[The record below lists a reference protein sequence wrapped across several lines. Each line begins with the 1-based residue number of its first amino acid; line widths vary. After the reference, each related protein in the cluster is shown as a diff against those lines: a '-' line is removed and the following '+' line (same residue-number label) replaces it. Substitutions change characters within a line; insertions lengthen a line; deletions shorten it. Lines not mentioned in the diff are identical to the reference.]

1 MNVQASRRQW
11 RSMGFSPCSFPQVAV
26 NEQLSRR
33 QWLRQ
38 SACGFG
44 QIALMGL
51 MASEVKADRDG
62 VVSGPLAPK
71 PSHFAPQAKRVV
83 FLFMHGGVSHVDSLD
98 PKPRLVEL
106 NGQPLPMTKPKFEF
120 APTGNLLASPWK
132 FQRYGQSG
140 IEVSD
145 LFPQIGSCVDNICVI
160 RSMNGGEQV
169 SHGPALLN
177 INTGSGVFARPSLG
191 AWTLYGLG
199 TENQNLPG
207 FLSLS
212 PSLYHG
218 GTQNYGSAFLPASFQ
233 GTRIGD
239 GSTDFKTTKLSHLEP
254 GDDPALQRLQLDLL
268 SKRNRQHLERV
279 GDDPRLEARIASFEM
294 SYRMQ
299 AEAPSVMD
307 IGRESAATQALYGVG
322 VEPTDEYARQ
332 CLLARRCLEAGVRF
346 VQVNFSYPRNYWDAH
361 GDLRNNHTT
370 NAKKVDQPIA
380 ALITDLK
387 SRGMLDDTLV
397 IFGTE
402 FGRTPAA
409 QGTDGRDHHPHA
421 FSIWLAGGGIRG
433 GTTYGQTDEFGYYV
447 QENKV
452 TMPDFHATILHL
464 LGLDHQRLTY
474 RHAGRDYRL
483 TDVQGQVVTDILA

>member
-1 MNVQASRRQW
+1 MSSKFPDGVSMLKTTLTRR
-11 RSMGFSPCSFPQVAV
+11 
-26 NEQLSRR
+26 E
-33 QWLRQ
+33 WLHR

-44 QIALMGL
+44 QIALTSLAAMESR
-51 MASEVKADRDG
+51 ASSDDSAP
-62 VVSGPLAPK
+62 SPLSPK
-71 PSHFAPQAKRVV
+71 MPHFPARAKRVV
-83 FLFMHGGVSHVDSLD
+83 FLFMHGGISHVDSFD
-98 PKPRLVEL
+98 PKPKLAEM
-106 NGQPLPMTKPKFEF
+106 NGQPLPIAKPKFEF

-132 FQRYGQSG
+132 FQKYGESG

-145 LFPQIGSCVDNICVI
+145 LFPRIGKCIDDICVI
-160 RSMNGGEQV
+160 RSMNGGDQV

-177 INTGSGVFARPSLG
+177 LNTGSGVLARPCLG

-199 TENQNLPG
+199 TENQDLPG

-218 GTQNYGSAFLPASFQ
+218 GTQNYGAAFLPASFQ

-239 GSTDFKTTKLSHLEP
+239 GSTDFQETKLSSLTP

-268 SKRNRQHLERV
+268 ARQNRRHLNRV
-279 GDDPRLEARIASFEM
+279 GYDANLEARIESFEM
-294 SYRMQ
+294 AYRMQ
-299 AEAPSVMD
+299 AEAPLVMD
-307 IGRESAATQALYGVG
+307 IGRESSTLQSLYGVG
-322 VEPTDEYARQ
+322 TEPTDEYARQ

-361 GDLRNNHTT
+361 GDLRNNHTS
-370 NAKKVDQPIA
+370 NAAKVDQPIA
-380 ALITDLK
+380 ALLSDLK
-387 SRGMLDDTLV
+387 ARGMLDETLV
-397 IFGTE
+397 IFATE

-421 FSIWLAGGGIRG
+421 FSIWMAGGGVRG
-433 GTTYGQTDEFGYYV
+433 GMTYGQTDEFGYYV
-447 QENKV
+447 AENKV

-464 LGLDHQRLTY
+464 LGLNHEQLTY

-483 TDVQGQVVTDILA
+483 TDVHGHVISEILS

>member
-1 MNVQASRRQW
+1 MNTT
-11 RSMGFSPCSFPQVAV
+11 P
-26 NEQLSRR
+26 LSRR

-44 QIALMGL
+44 NVALL
-51 MASEVKADRDG
+51 SLLAAESSAASAELNG
-62 VVSGPLAPK
+62 GPLTPR
-71 PSHFAPQAKRVV
+71 PPHFPATAKRVV
-83 FLFMHGGVSHVDSLD
+83 FLFMHGGVSHVDSFD
-98 PKPRLVEL
+98 PKPKLAEL
-106 NGQPLPMTKPKFEF
+106 NGKPLPIDKPKFEF

-145 LFPQIGSCVDNICVI
+145 LFPQIGSCIDDICVI
-160 RSMNGGEQV
+160 RSMSGGDQV

-207 FLSLS
+207 FISLS

-218 GTQNYGSAFLPASFQ
+218 GAQNYGSAFLPASFQ

-239 GSTDFKTTKLSHLEP
+239 GSTNFKAAKLSSLAP

-268 SKRNRQHLERV
+268 ARRNRQHLERV
-279 GDDPRLEARIASFEM
+279 GADPRLEARIASFEM
-294 SYRMQ
+294 SFRMQ
-299 AEAPSVMD
+299 AEAPAVLD
-307 IGRESAATQALYGVG
+307 LGRETAATQRNYGVG
-322 VEPTDEYARQ
+322 EDPTDEFARQ

-380 ALITDLK
+380 AFLTDLK
-387 SRGMLDDTLV
+387 SRGLLDDTLV

-421 FSIWLAGGGIRG
+421 FSVWLAGGGIRG
-433 GTTYGQTDEFGYYV
+433 GMTYGQTDEFGYYV
-447 QENKV
+447 AENKV

-464 LGLDHQRLTY
+464 LGLDHERLTY

-483 TDVQGQVVTDILA
+483 TDVQGKVVRDILA

>member
-1 MNVQASRRQW
+1 MTRTRR
-11 RSMGFSPCSFPQVAV
+11 R
-26 NEQLSRR
+26 L
-33 QWLRQ
+33 LRE

-44 QIALMGL
+44 NLALL
-51 MASEVKADRDG
+51 SLLQPSA
-62 VVSGPLAPK
+62 VVDAVNAGPLESKSP
-71 PSHFAPQAKRVV
+71 HFPATAKRII
-83 FLFMHGGVSHVDSLD
+83 FLFMHGGVSHVDSFD
-98 PKPRLVEL
+98 PKPKLTEL
-106 NGQPLPMTKPKFEF
+106 NGQPLPVAKPKFEF

-132 FQRYGQSG
+132 FQPYGESG

-145 LFPQIGSCVDNICVI
+145 LFPQIGSCIDDICVI
-160 RSMNGGEQV
+160 RSMNGGDQV

-207 FLSLS
+207 FISLS

-239 GSTDFKTTKLSHLEP
+239 GSTNFRDTQLSNLAP
-254 GDDPALQRLQLDLL
+254 GDDPTLQRLQLDLL
-268 SKRNRQHLERV
+268 LQRNRQHIARV
-279 GDDPRLEARIASFEM
+279 GDDPQLEARIASFEM
-294 SYRMQ
+294 SFRMQ
-299 AEAPSVMD
+299 AEAPEVMD
-307 IGRESAATQALYGVG
+307 LSRETSETQARYGVNI
-322 VEPTDEYARQ
+322 EPTDEYARQ

-380 ALITDLK
+380 ALLQDLK
-387 SRGMLDDTLV
+387 SRGLFEDTLV

-421 FSIWLAGGGIRG
+421 FTVWLAGGGVRG
-433 GTTYGQTDEFGYYV
+433 GMTYGETDEFGYYV
-447 QENKV
+447 QDKKV

-464 LGLDHQRLTY
+464 IGLNHEHLTY

-483 TDVQGQVVTDILA
+483 TDVFGNVVKDVLV

>member
-1 MNVQASRRQW
+1 MNTSRRD
-11 RSMGFSPCSFPQVAV
+11 
-26 NEQLSRR
+26 L
-33 QWLRQ
+33 LRQ

-44 QIALMGL
+44 NLALL
-51 MASEVKADRDG
+51 NLLAESRAAETVQA
-62 VVSGPLAPK
+62 GPLASKSP
-71 PSHFAPQAKRVV
+71 HFPGTAKRVI
-83 FLFMHGGVSHVDSLD
+83 FLFMHGGVSHVDTFD
-98 PKPRLVEL
+98 PKPKLTEL
-106 NGQPLPMTKPKFEF
+106 NGQPLPVAKPKFEF

-132 FQRYGQSG
+132 FQPYGDSG
-140 IEVSD
+140 IEVSE
-145 LFPQIGSCVDNICVI
+145 LFPQIGSCIDDICVV
-160 RSMNGGEQV
+160 RSMNGGDQV

-207 FLSLS
+207 FISLS

-239 GSTDFKTTKLSHLEP
+239 GSTNFRETQLSNLSP
-254 GDDPALQRLQLDLL
+254 GDDPTLQRLQLDLL
-268 SKRNRQHLERV
+268 MQRNREHMSRV
-279 GDDPRLEARIASFEM
+279 GDDPQLEARIASFEM
-294 SYRMQ
+294 SFRMQ
-299 AEAPSVMD
+299 AEAPEVMD
-307 IGRESAATQALYGVG
+307 ISRETAETQTRYGVNI
-322 VEPTDEYARQ
+322 EPTDEFARQ

-380 ALITDLK
+380 ALLQDLK
-387 SRGMLDDTLV
+387 SRGLFDDTLV

-421 FSIWLAGGGIRG
+421 FSVWLAGGGVRG
-433 GTTYGQTDEFGYYV
+433 GMTYGQTDEFGYYV
-447 QENKV
+447 QDKKV

-464 LGLDHQRLTY
+464 LGLNHEHLTY

-483 TDVQGQVVTDILA
+483 TDVFGSVMKDVLA

>member
-1 MNVQASRRQW
+1 MMKN
-11 RSMGFSPCSFPQVAV
+11 GT
-26 NEQLSRR
+26 LSRR
-33 QWLRQ
+33 DWLQQ

-44 QIALMGL
+44 NLALL
-51 MASEVKADRDG
+51 SLLADDARAG
-62 VVSGPLAPK
+62 ATPSNPL
-71 PSHFAPQAKRVV
+71 SPQQPHQLARAKRIA
-83 FLFMHGGVSHVDSLD
+83 FLFMHGGVSHVDSFD
-98 PKPRLVEL
+98 NKPKLTEHSGR
-106 NGQPLPMTKPKFEF
+106 PLPFAKPKFEF
-120 APTGNLLASPWK
+120 APTGNLLASPWR
-132 FQRYGQSG
+132 FRHYGQSG

-145 LFPQIGSCVDNICVI
+145 LFPQIGSCIDDICVI
-160 RSMNGGEQV
+160 RSMNGGDQV

-207 FLSLS
+207 FISLS

-218 GTQNYGSAFLPASFQ
+218 GAQNYGSAFLPASFQ

-239 GSTDFKTTKLSHLEP
+239 GSTNYKDAKLSNLTP

-268 SKRNRQHLERV
+268 ARRNRTHLARV
-279 GDDPRLEARIASFEM
+279 GDAPQLEARIAAFEM

-299 AEAPSVMD
+299 AQAPEVLDLS
-307 IGRESAATQALYGVG
+307 RESASTQAQYGVG
-322 VEPTDEYARQ
+322 TEPTDEYARQ
-332 CLLARRCLEAGVRF
+332 CLQARRLLEAGVRF

-361 GDLRNNHTT
+361 GDLRNNHTS

-380 ALITDLK
+380 AFLTDLK

-409 QGTDGRDHHPHA
+409 QGNDGRDHHPHA
-421 FSIWLAGGGIRG
+421 FSVWLAGGGVRG
-433 GTTYGQTDEFGYYV
+433 GMTYGQTDEYGYYV
-447 QENKV
+447 AENKV
-452 TMPDFHATILHL
+452 SMPDFHATILHL
-464 LGLDHQRLTY
+464 LGLDHERLTY

-483 TDVQGQVVTDILA
+483 TDVQGEVVTPILS

>member
-1 MNVQASRRQW
+1 MY
-11 RSMGFSPCSFPQVAV
+11 PPT
-26 NEQLSRR
+26 LSRR
-33 QWLRQ
+33 QWLHQ

-44 QIALMGL
+44 NVALL
-51 MASEVKADRDG
+51 SLLSSESSAASTEPNG
-62 VVSGPLAPK
+62 GPLAPQQ
-71 PSHFAPQAKRVV
+71 SHFPATAKRVV
-83 FLFMHGGVSHVDSLD
+83 FLFMHGGVSHVDSFD
-98 PKPRLVEL
+98 PKPKLTEL
-106 NGQPLPMTKPKFEF
+106 NGKPLPITKPKFEF
-120 APTGNLLASPWK
+120 APTGNLLASPWN

-145 LFPQIGSCVDNICVI
+145 LFPEIGSCIDDICVI
-160 RSMNGGEQV
+160 RSMNGGDQV

-218 GTQNYGSAFLPASFQ
+218 GAQNYGSAFLPASFQ

-239 GSTDFKTTKLSHLEP
+239 GSTNFKEAKLSSLAP

-268 SKRNRQHLERV
+268 ARRNRQHLERV
-279 GDDPRLEARIASFEM
+279 GDDPRLEARIAAFEM
-294 SYRMQ
+294 SFRMQ
-299 AEAPSVMD
+299 AEAPAVMD
-307 IGRESAATQALYGVG
+307 LSRETAATQHHYGVG
-322 VEPTDEYARQ
+322 EEPTDEYARQ

-370 NAKKVDQPIA
+370 NAKKVDKPIA
-380 ALITDLK
+380 ALLTDLK
-387 SRGMLDDTLV
+387 SRGLLDDTLV

-421 FSIWLAGGGIRG
+421 FSVWLAGGGIRG
-433 GTTYGQTDEFGYYV
+433 GMTYGQTDEFGYYV
-447 QENKV
+447 AENKV

-464 LGLDHQRLTY
+464 LGLDHERLTY

-483 TDVQGQVVTDILA
+483 TDVHGRVVREVLA